1 MIRGQCV
8 PLGGDGLPYAP
19 VVGALRDLLAQHGR
33 DQVLEWAGAGR
44 AALGALLP
52 DLADA
57 TDGSESIRL
66 QLFEAITMLRERRPV
81 SVRWW

>member
-1 MIRGQCV
+1 M
-8 PLGGDGLPYAP
+8 
-19 VVGALRDLLAQHGR
+19 
-33 DQVLEWAGAGR
+33 LEWAGAGR

-66 QLFEAITMLRERRPV
+66 QLFEAITMLWERATALGGAFAAGPTPEGWRASCHVPLNAEDA
-81 SVRWW
+81 SPAGDEHRR